1 MRNHPTPFVTLMLI
15 SMCMLPVVS
24 SASGWQWLEQSPL
37 SHFTDEDKQI
47 MRSTAR
53 DALENAKDGTKIGWE
68 NPETGHSGSVKPIN
82 TIEKDGTT
90 CRKTRFFNSAEGLTA
105 IQIHRL
111 CKQKDG
117 TWKIDK

>member
-1 MRNHPTPFVTLMLI
+1 MFGYLSRFVITLLI
-15 SMCMLPVVS
+15 FSCFLPGLS
-24 SASGWQWLEQSPL
+24 NAGAWSWMGESPV
-37 SHFTDEDKQI
+37 SHFTPEDKQI
-47 MRSTAR
+47 MRKTAR
-53 DALENAKDGTKIGWE
+53 DALDNGADGIKIGWE
-68 NPETGHSGSVKPIN
+68 NPETGHSGSVKPIS
-82 TIEKDGTT
+82 TSKKDGQT

>member
-1 MRNHPTPFVTLMLI
+1 M
-15 SMCMLPVVS
+15 
-24 SASGWQWLEQSPL
+24 EQSPV
-37 SHFTDEDKQI
+37 SHFTPEDKQI
-47 MRSTAR
+47 MRKTAR
-53 DALENAKDGTKIGWE
+53 DALDNVKDGTKIGWE

-111 CKQKDG
+111 CRQKDG

>member
-1 MRNHPTPFVTLMLI
+1 MHNNQSIFVIPILAL
-15 SMCMLPVVS
+15 SCLLPSVS
-24 SASGWQWLEQSPL
+24 AAGAWSWMEQSPVT
-37 SHFTDEDKQI
+37 HFTPEDKQI
-47 MRSTAR
+47 MRKTAK
-53 DALENAKDGTKIGWE
+53 DTLDNAKDGTKIGWE

-82 TIEKDGTT
+82 TTERNGMT

-117 TWKIDK
+117 SWKIAK